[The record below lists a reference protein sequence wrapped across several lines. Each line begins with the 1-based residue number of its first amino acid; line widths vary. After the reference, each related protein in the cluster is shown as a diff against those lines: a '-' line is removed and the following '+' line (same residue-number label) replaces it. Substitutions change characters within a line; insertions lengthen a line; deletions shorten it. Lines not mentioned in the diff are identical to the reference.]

1 MKTVAIVQARMGST
15 RLPGKV
21 LFDLCGKP
29 VIEHIVD
36 RIKAAG
42 IEDVVV
48 ATTYML
54 DDLKILKI
62 CRNRDIECFLGDE
75 TNVLNRYYRCA
86 KKYGADNVIRIT
98 GDCPFIDPKV
108 IAATVSRFRDVGVD
122 FCSAR
127 LDPKAYPDGMDV
139 EIMKFRVLEDAHK
152 NATEPYEKEHVTPWI
167 FNIGLYNCVNT
178 PSGRVYDEKI
188 HLSMDTKKD
197 YEMVKEIYEALYPVN
212 PFFGLDEIMDYIG
225 YLSVKV
231 TKERQGG

>member
-15 RLPGKV
+15 RLPGKA

-54 DDLKILKI
+54 EDTKILKI

-75 TNVLNRYYRCA
+75 ANVLNRYYRCA

-127 LDPKAYPDGMDV
+127 SGPEGLPGRDGCGDNEV
-139 EIMKFRVLEDAHK
+139 SGFGGRSKKRNRALREGACDAVDIQH
-152 NATEPYEKEHVTPWI
+152 
-167 FNIGLYNCVNT
+167 
-178 PSGRVYDEKI
+178 R
-188 HLSMDTKKD
+188 
-197 YEMVKEIYEALYPVN
+197 AL
-212 PFFGLDEIMDYIG
+212 
-225 YLSVKV
+225 
-231 TKERQGG
+231 